1 MREHV
6 LTVLQGIVAPGS
18 ILTGKSLTVITPAN
32 ADEISKIMRLAN
44 QEAIKVLT
52 PGSKCDPG
60 DSLAAEDTLMLS
72 LEKMNTIIEMDTA
85 NLVATVE
92 PGVTVTQL
100 NQDLKQYGL
109 FYPLDP
115 GRGENATFGEIVAQ
129 NANGLRGLKYGAT
142 KHYIM
147 GLDVILADGRLLKT
161 GGKNVKDVAGY
172 DMTKLMTGSANT
184 LGTISSITVKLM
196 PAPEQQKLLIASF
209 GSTADAG
216 KAISAVFSAK
226 VVPSAAE
233 ILNSDAVKALSDA
246 GYSNLPAAAAVLM
259 IELDGIPAAVEKAGS
274 KVADILRACN
284 VQQVLQ
290 VETAQDAVDYWA
302 SRQAISS
309 VFAANASASLDV
321 TIPRSRLSEALEMIE
336 ATAGRYDT
344 AIAVFGHA
352 GEGNLFPA
360 IMQNGK
366 ADLSKLAPVQ
376 EELIQSLHALG
387 ASVNGTA
394 RQLEMQYGPLGMSA
408 MQQVK
413 KTFDPNCTLNPG
425 KLVGVC

>member
-6 LTVLQGIVAPGS
+6 LTALQGIVAPGS
-18 ILTGKSLTVITPAN
+18 ILTGESLPVITPAN

-44 QEAIKVLT
+44 QESIKVLT
-52 PGSKCDPG
+52 PGSMYDPCDP
-60 DSLAAEDTLMLS
+60 LALKDTLMLS
-72 LEKMNTIIEMDTA
+72 LEKMNTITEMDTA

-92 PGVTVTQL
+92 PGVTVSQL
-100 NQDLKQYGL
+100 NQALKQFGL

-246 GYSNLPAAAAVLM
+246 GYTNLPAAAAVLM
-259 IELDGIPAAVEKAGS
+259 IELDGIPAAVEKPGLKWPIFYAPITYS
-274 KVADILRACN
+274 KYCR
-284 VQQVLQ
+284 
-290 VETAQDAVDYWA
+290 
-302 SRQAISS
+302 
-309 VFAANASASLDV
+309 
-321 TIPRSRLSEALEMIE
+321 
-336 ATAGRYDT
+336 
-344 AIAVFGHA
+344 
-352 GEGNLFPA
+352 
-360 IMQNGK
+360 
-366 ADLSKLAPVQ
+366 SKLPRMRLTIGPAARLFLRFSPPRQ
-376 EELIQSLHALG
+376 RLHW
-387 ASVNGTA
+387 
-394 RQLEMQYGPLGMSA
+394 M
-408 MQQVK
+408 
-413 KTFDPNCTLNPG
+413 
-425 KLVGVC
+425 